1 MSEQP
6 IDSSGFAGHPKG
18 LGPLFFIELWER
30 FSYYGMRS
38 ILILYLSSTVALG
51 GLGYTKP
58 DAAGIYGWYTMAVYL
73 TALPGGWAVEIE
85 AIFELAAKK

>member
-1 MSEQP
+1 MNPQATDV
-6 IDSSGFAGHPKG
+6 IDRSGFAGHPKG

-38 ILILYLSSTVALG
+38 ILILYLSSAAALG

-58 DAAGIYGWYTMAVYL
+58 DAAGIYGWYTSAVYL
-73 TALPGGWAVEIE
+73 TALPGG
-85 AIFELAAKK
+85 